1 MKRLLLIDGS
11 DAYRAAWSSLFAD
24 RGVEVVAA
32 RNGWEGLSCWSDE
45 GPFDAV
51 VVDVY
56 LPGNDGIAV
65 IETISE
71 TTTIPV
77 IAVAE
82 ARQSGIDLLP
92 AATVLGATRAYRKPI
107 SSELL
112 WRELC
117 WLTGGTAGTAV
128 ERMACPDISIPVE
141 ATAGGG

>member
-1 MKRLLLIDGS
+1 MLTVLPGPRCLPT
-11 DAYRAAWSSLFAD
+11 
-24 RGVEVVAA
+24 
-32 RNGWEGLSCWSDE
+32 EGLKW
-45 GPFDAV
+45 
-51 VVDVY
+51 
-56 LPGNDGIAV
+56 LQPGMDGRAFPVGRMKARSTPWWLIAV